1 MFQTGLVSITFR
13 QLLPARIVELVAQ
26 AQLQAIEW
34 GGDVHVPHGNL
45 QIARDVQTLT
55 HNAGLAVAAYGS
67 YYRAGHSENEGD
79 PFQAALDTAIALG
92 APVIRVWAGKKD
104 SGEADSDYRRL
115 VTQDLQRICELAT
128 PAGVTVATEFHRG
141 TLTDTSASA
150 RQLLLE
156 VEHPGIRTL
165 WQPRVHAR
173 IPEAMA
179 DLERLL
185 PWLAHLHVF
194 HWRGTQRRALAEG
207 DEAWSLY
214 LAMAGDVALIRP
226 TLIEFVQNDSPEQ
239 FLQDAQT
246 LRRWCG
252 HFPEP
257 GR

>member
-13 QLLPARIVELVAQ
+13 QLPPARIVELVAQ

-34 GGDVHVPHGNL
+34 GGDVHVPHGDL
-45 QIARDVQTLT
+45 QAARDVQTLT
-55 HNAGLAVAAYGS
+55 RNAGLVVAAYGS

-79 PFQAALDTAIALG
+79 AFQAVLDTALALG
-92 APVIRVWAGKKD
+92 APVIRVWAGKMD
-104 SGEADSDYRRL
+104 SDKADSAYRHL
-115 VTQDLQRICELAT
+115 VTQDLQRICELAAR
-128 PAGVTVATEFHRG
+128 AGVTVATEFHRG
-141 TLTDTSASA
+141 TLTDTAASA

-156 VEHPGIRTL
+156 TEHPNVKTL
-165 WQPRVHAR
+165 WQPRVSAP

-194 HWRGTQRRALAEG
+194 HWRGSQRRPLAQG
-207 DEAWSLY
+207 QEAWSFY
-214 LAMAGDVALIRP
+214 LSMASDINLRRP
-226 TLIEFVQNDSPEQ
+226 ALIEFVQNDEPEQ

-246 LRRWCG
+246 LRQWCG

-257 GR
+257 RR

>member
-13 QLLPARIVELVAQ
+13 QLPPARIVELVGQ

-45 QIARDVQTLT
+45 QVARDVQTLT
-55 HNAGLAVAAYGS
+55 RNAGLAVAAYGS
-67 YYRAGHSENEGD
+67 YYRAGHSESEGD
-79 PFQAALDTAIALG
+79 SFQAVLDTALTLG
-92 APVIRVWAGKKD
+92 APVIRVWAGMKD
-104 SGEADSDYRRL
+104 SGVADHDYRSL
-115 VTQDLQRICELAT
+115 VTQDLQRICELA
-128 PAGVTVATEFHRG
+128 ARVGVMVATEFHRG
-141 TLTDTSASA
+141 TLTDTAVSA
-150 RQLLLE
+150 RQLMLE
-156 VEHPGIRTL
+156 TEHPNIKTL
-165 WQPRVHAR
+165 WQPRVNAR

-179 DLERLL
+179 DLERVL

-194 HWRGTQRRALAEG
+194 QWRGTQRRALAEG

-214 LAMAGDVALIRP
+214 LGLAADVALVRP
-226 TLIEFVQNDSPEQ
+226 ALIEFVKNDTPEQ
-239 FLQDAQT
+239 FLQDAQA